1 MARARK
7 SQPQPPEHPASNEVL
22 GIVLV
27 VGAVFLIFA
36 FFSYEPDAP
45 SRNQVGVIGYLFADL
60 FCPALGKVC
69 YVLPALLAYA
79 AGMQFQL
86 WQCPVPLAQSISGL
100 VFVLTS
106 ASLLALWYADQPV
119 AQAGGWVGGFLAT
132 HLRQGLNQLGAYL
145 VLFPILLVS
154 FMGISRM
161 SLSGAG
167 IGLLASLL
175 PATGR
180 LGLQLL
186 QLPHRIWAAVSE
198 SFSQLIVHPPE
209 QPQTSEPLFTSPF
222 SKRAN
227 PKIILPSKKVTSE
240 LSQDIDQDIDQ
251 DFDKL
256 EDEDAGWEMGKS
268 NKQNKLSK
276 KNGPAIQSAP
286 PDEPDEPDEPLKKN
300 AALPPIII
308 NRPPPPVPKAQRAQ
322 PTVQTDELVIPSS
335 GRPYKLPSLDLLDP
349 PVESTVKIDESS
361 LHASSQ
367 VLETKLHDFGI
378 KGSVVAVRP
387 GPVITTYEF
396 EPAPG
401 VKVNR
406 IVSLADDLQ
415 MALRAVSV
423 RILAPIPGKA
433 VVGIEVSNPHR
444 EKVYLREILDS
455 PGFHQTESPLSL
467 ALGKDPVGNPLAAD
481 LARMPHLLVAGA
493 TGTGKSVSLN
503 AMIMSLLYRASPQ
516 EVRFIM
522 IDPKMLELSVYENLP
537 HQLSHVIT
545 NPKEAGVAL
554 QEVVR
559 RMEYR
564 YKLLRDKGVRNIV
577 GYNHVLENGQPNQDG
592 VIKLTDVIHD
602 EDDNGEMPPPPNT
615 HKDTSTT
622 KMVHKRLPYL
632 VVIVDELA
640 DLMMTVGREIEEP
653 IIRLAQMGRACGI
666 HLILATQRP
675 SVDVITG
682 LIKAN
687 FPARVSFQ
695 VSSRIDSRT
704 ILDAGGAERLLGAGD
719 MLFLPP
725 GSAKP
730 QRIHGAFVSEPEISK
745 VVAAIKKQ
753 GKAVFDSE
761 FVNALENARS
771 QQSPDATDD
780 DTYDE
785 MYEQARELVIESR
798 QASISWVQRRLRVG
812 YNRAA
817 RMIERMER
825 EGLIGPAAE
834 AGKARQVLVEAAM
847 EE

>member
-7 SQPQPPEHPASNEVL
+7 SQSQPPEHPAGSEVL

-36 FFSYEPDAP
+36 FFSYEPDVP
-45 SRNQVGVIGYLFADL
+45 SSNQVGVIGYLFADL

-69 YVLPALLAYA
+69 YVLPALLVYT

-167 IGLLASLL
+167 TGLLSSLL
-175 PATGR
+175 PAASR

-186 QLPHRIWAAVSE
+186 QLPHRIWSAASE

-209 QPQTSEPLFTSPF
+209 QSETSEPLFISPL

-227 PKIILPSKKVTSE
+227 PKIIPSQEKVISKPLQNFGQE
-240 LSQDIDQDIDQ
+240 LDPDCDQD
-251 DFDKL
+251 L
-256 EDEDAGWEMGKS
+256 VPADEDAQWETGKPKKQDRLG
-268 NKQNKLSK
+268 KQN
-276 KNGPAIQSAP
+276 GPTKQ
-286 PDEPDEPDEPLKKN
+286 DEPLKKD

-322 PTVQTDELVIPSS
+322 PAVQTDELAIPSS
-335 GRPYKLPSLDLLDP
+335 GKPYTLPSIELLDP

-415 MALRAVSV
+415 MALRTVSV

-433 VVGIEVSNPHR
+433 VVGIEVSNPNR

-455 PGFHQTESPLSL
+455 PGFHQTDSPLSL

-545 NPKEAGVAL
+545 NPKEAGAAL

-577 GYNHVLENGQPNQDG
+577 GYNHALENGQPNQDG

-602 EDDNGEMPPPPNT
+602 EDDNGEMPPPSST
-615 HKDTSTT
+615 HKDTSDTA
-622 KMVHKRLPYL
+622 MVHKRLPYL

-640 DLMMTVGREIEEP
+640 DLMLTVGREIEEP
-653 IIRLAQMGRACGI
+653 ITRLAQMGRASGI

-745 VVAAIKKQ
+745 AVAAIKKQ

-761 FVNALENARS
+761 FVSALENARS
-771 QQSPDATDD
+771 QQSPDAADD

-834 AGKARQVLVEAAM
+834 AGKPRQVLVEAVT